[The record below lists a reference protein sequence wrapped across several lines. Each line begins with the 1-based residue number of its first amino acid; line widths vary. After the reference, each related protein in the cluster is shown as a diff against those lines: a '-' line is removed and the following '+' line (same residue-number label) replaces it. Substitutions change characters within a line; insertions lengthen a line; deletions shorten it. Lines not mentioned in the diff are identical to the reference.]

1 MTLASGTD
9 PDDPLTAA
17 LEEAESLME
26 SLGDAGAADDANNI
40 ENIGSFAIDSDDEGD
55 EIMGL
60 LKSEDLHPLHDD
72 FLATTTTT
80 TTLAP
85 SPGTAPPASA
95 SSISG
100 NMSGAPLAPQEQHQQ
115 PIHSFSSPNMESLRQ
130 QTKTFA
136 TNLAG
141 LAHRAASQVTT
152 AVQTTTAAAATAP
165 HASSSW
171 STPMS
176 TTNASAVVSSS
187 FLSPLGM
194 STSSYATGTASPAM
208 TPVAPPDLD
217 SEQKETLIR
226 THVGS
231 LIPGERVIMFLHLL
245 HVSDSTGL
253 QYNANQHSGL
263 LWCCAMTYY
272 RIILFSTHP
281 VSPPPKPPTWNFAC
295 WPQDSRSIL
304 QMPLADIEKVEKSVF
319 TSMMTP
325 SASSSSSSSPIM
337 TANSNAVATTMMGL
351 TIISKHSGWQIRFTT
366 ANFSDTNRVLD
377 ALQNYA
383 FPGRRNLGY
392 LFAFESKREDV
403 MASIQTDEFGK
414 KTVTLP
420 PYRKRFDGRHEYQRQ
435 FANAGNQ
442 PNPWSI
448 WNNANG
454 NYQLCSSYPSILAGP
469 ASLDDT
475 LNPDA
480 RNVVTQTAAFRSEQ
494 RLPVLTW
501 CGMGGGSIWRS
512 SQPKVGLQGNRSP
525 ADELFLK
532 HVADASASASK
543 NRSIDSP
550 MILPPRSVL
559 IQLVGSPDLSNWMPN
574 NSMSLKILDLR
585 PRSAAMANRTGGYGY
600 ENTSNY
606 MGCSLQF
613 CNIGNIH
620 AVRDAYQKLSS
631 LCLSTVTSDI
641 SFASALED
649 TKWLSHIRLIWAAA
663 WETAYWVHLHRL
675 PVLVHCSH
683 GWDRTS
689 QVVALA
695 EILLDPF
702 YRTIEGF
709 SCLIEKD
716 FLSFGHPFHT
726 RCGHGEGKDGG
737 ASTANGVNNSTLDEG
752 QISPIFIQFLDC
764 VFQIVNLYPE
774 CFEYNTKYILCLS
787 EHIYSCRFG
796 NFLCDT
802 ERERELMAGIRQRTN
817 SVWDYLENRTD
828 LTNRQFS
835 AERSKGVMLM
845 PLPTLLRNITLWTD
859 RHCAYGS
866 KASSRWLPEGITRP
880 NHPLDHDQPSTL
892 VTEYETK
899 KLIFS
904 MAEAPSIESTTNTV
918 ESNPGDPDL
927 LDTPVTIAES
937 SAESDAPVTSA
948 TIENQV
954 SEAAKLL
961 NGGLEISDL

>member
-26 SLGDAGAADDANNI
+26 SLGGAVADDTNNI
-40 ENIGSFAIDSDDEGD
+40 ENIGSFAIDSDDEGE

-72 FLATTTTT
+72 FLSTAATITTTP
-80 TTLAP
+80 LVP
-85 SPGTAPPASA
+85 SPATAPPDPS
-95 SSISG
+95 SCSISM
-100 NMSGAPLAPQEQHQQ
+100 NMSGASLASQQ

-152 AVQTTTAAAATAP
+152 AVQTTTTTATTAP

-171 STPMS
+171 STPLS
-176 TTNASAVVSSS
+176 NTNASAAVSSS
-187 FLSPLGM
+187 FLGPLGM

-208 TPVAPPDLD
+208 TPMVTTPDLD
-217 SEQKETLIR
+217 SEQKETLVR
-226 THVGS
+226 THVGP
-231 LIPGERVIMFLHLL
+231 LIPGERIIMFLHLL

-281 VSPPPKPPTWNFAC
+281 VSPPPRPPTWNYAC

-319 TSMMTP
+319 TSMMNP
-325 SASSSSSSSPIM
+325 AASASSSSSPIM
-337 TANSNAVATTMMGL
+337 SASSNAVSTTMMGL
-351 TIISKHSGWQIRFTT
+351 TMISKHSGWQIRFTT

-435 FANAGNQ
+435 FGNARNH

-448 WNNANG
+448 WTNANG

-480 RNVVTQTAAFRSEQ
+480 RNVVSQTAAFRSEQ

-501 CGMGGGSIWRS
+501 CGTGGGSIWRS

-532 HVADASASASK
+532 HVADAAASASK
-543 NRSIDSP
+543 NHNVNSP

-559 IQLVGSPDLSNWMPN
+559 IQLVGSPDLSNWLPN

-606 MGCSLQF
+606 TGCSLQF
-613 CNIGNIH
+613 CNIANIH

-631 LCLSTVTSDI
+631 LCLSTVASDI

-649 TKWLSHIRLIWAAA
+649 TKWMSHIRLIWAAA

-737 ASTANGVNNSTLDEG
+737 ASAANGVNNSTLDEG

-828 LTNRQFS
+828 LINRQFS
-835 AERSKGVMLM
+835 ADRSKGVMLM

-859 RHCAYGS
+859 RHCAYGP

-880 NHPLDHDQPSTL
+880 DHPLDHDQPSTL
-892 VTEYETK
+892 ATEYETK
-899 KLIFS
+899 RLIFS
-904 MAEAPSIESTTNTV
+904 MAEAPSNESSSNEV
-918 ESNPGDPDL
+918 ESKPDEPDL
-927 LDTPVTIAES
+927 LDTPAAIADSTEES
-937 SAESDAPVTSA
+937 GAAATAE
-948 TIENQV
+948 TIENQIT
-954 SEAAKLL
+954 EAAKLL